1 MKKQHDEKN
10 GCGAKRFSGAH
21 PFRRA
26 FRMQS
31 VMLFSFVVAPAVAR
45 AVFESKVQGVYLS
58 AGAPAP
64 ALVSRQA
71 HALLT

>member
-1 MKKQHDEKN
+1 MKKQHDGKN

-31 VMLFSFVVAPAVAR
+31 VMLFSFAVAPAVVR
-45 AVFESKVQGVYLS
+45 AVFESKAQGVCLS